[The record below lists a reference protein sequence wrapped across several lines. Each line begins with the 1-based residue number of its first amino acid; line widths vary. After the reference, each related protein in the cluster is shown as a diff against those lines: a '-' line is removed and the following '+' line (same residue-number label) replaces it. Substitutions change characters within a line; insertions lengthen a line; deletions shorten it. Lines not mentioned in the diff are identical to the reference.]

1 MKNHIAAAFQNTV
14 DFELKWDTTI
24 LESLIRQ
31 HRISQSEI
39 QSNRSIQ
46 SERDLIITLLAH
58 MTEGSGSECLA
69 ASSQIT
75 RSFASHFPYDITLGG
90 TAVRAAMAIE
100 KIGYRSTI
108 HACSLNRHFCRLI
121 PEAVSWV
128 SGMPDEGDDFHPHVI
143 VQYPAD
149 IRIHI
154 NDIDFTTRNP
164 NRVIFTYDPPSMR
177 LEISDAFAE
186 ELSCANVFLIA
197 SYNIIKDKNIL
208 KNRLQK
214 TLSFINALPPLHT
227 VIMEDGRFEDPH
239 MRKLVTE
246 TLAPQ
251 IDIFSMNE
259 DELQDR
265 FGCRINILNP
275 AEALAAIQTV
285 YNQLQVPTLVCHTS
299 HWALSYGRQTP
310 SISNALKSGICM
322 ASTRFQF
329 GDDYNK
335 DRYKQSQ
342 ELPASKKGAAFCES
356 LSALSADRPFYALP
370 AKDLSSVARPHT
382 IGLGDAFIGGM
393 LPQLLPESAHK
404 SAYI

>member
-14 DFELKWDTTI
+14 DFELKWDTAI
-24 LESLIRQ
+24 LEALIRQ
-31 HRISQSEI
+31 YRISRSEI
-39 QSNRSIQ
+39 QRNRSIR
-46 SERDLIITLLAH
+46 SERDLIITLLKH
-58 MTEGSGSECLA
+58 MADGSGSECLA
-69 ASSQIT
+69 SSSRIT

-108 HACSLNRHFCRLI
+108 HACSLNHHFRRLI

-128 SGMPDEGDDFHPHVI
+128 SSVPDEGDDFHPHVI
-143 VQYPAD
+143 VQYPAN
-149 IRIHI
+149 IRIHV
-154 NDIDFTTRNP
+154 NDIDFTTRGP
-164 NRVIFTYDPPSMR
+164 NRVIFACDPPSMR

-186 ELSCANVFLIA
+186 EISFANVFLIA
-197 SYNIIKDKNIL
+197 SYNIIKDKDIL
-208 KNRLQK
+208 NDRLRK
-214 TLSFINALPPLHT
+214 TLNLIQALPSPHT
-227 VIMEDGRFEDPH
+227 VIMEDGCFKDPD
-239 MRKLVTE
+239 MRQLVTE

-265 FGCRINILNP
+265 FGRRIDLLDP
-275 AEALAAIQTV
+275 AGALTAIQTV
-285 YNQLQVPTLVCHTS
+285 HSRLQVPTLICHTS

-310 SISNALKSGICM
+310 AIKNALQSGICM

-335 DRYKQSQ
+335 DLYKCTR

-356 LSALSADRPFYALP
+356 LLSLSANKPFYALP
-370 AKDLSSVARPHT
+370 AKDLSSVARPFT
-382 IGLGDAFIGGM
+382 IGLGDAFVGGM
-393 LPQLLPESAHK
+393 LPQLLPA
-404 SAYI
+404 SAYKNAYI